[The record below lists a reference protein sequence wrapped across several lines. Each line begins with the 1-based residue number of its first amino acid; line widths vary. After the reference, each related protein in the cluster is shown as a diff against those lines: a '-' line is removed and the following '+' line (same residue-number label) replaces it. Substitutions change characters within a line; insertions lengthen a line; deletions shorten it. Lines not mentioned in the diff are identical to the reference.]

1 MNDFDQLYHHQ
12 DGNDINILHY
22 YMMMNQIW
30 DIQIRLNHKL
40 KEKNMVNIQEVN
52 ITLLYIYPTYTIILV
67 FFSLQEK

>member
-1 MNDFDQLYHHQ
+1 MFHKSKQIVEMNDFHQLYHHQ

-40 KEKNMVNIQEVN
+40 KEK
-52 ITLLYIYPTYTIILV
+52 
-67 FFSLQEK
+67 KHR